1 MAPKIPSGPA
11 DLQLADA
18 ARRDRHRLFW
28 RWHLDVV
35 CLRRHCR
42 ALRLGDGDVV
52 WRRKPAGR
60 IGAPGAGH
68 HTPHRW
74 LLALAL
80 AAATA
85 IALPLVFF
93 SLLVVWT
100 FDRWIRPRSP
110 LFRWLD

>member
-1 MAPKIPSGPA
+1 MPMLRGETGTGCSGVGT
-11 DLQLADA
+11 LM
-18 ARRDRHRLFW
+18 LFACVGI
-28 RWHLDVV
+28 VV
-35 CLRRHCR
+35 LCASGMVMWCGGASR
-42 ALRLGDGDVV
+42 
-52 WRRKPAGR
+52 PGR